1 MAKRR
6 QKSRTHKKVSEEEL
20 AKIPRS
26 MVLRL
31 GSSLRNH
38 SLSQLVKDFRYMM
51 QPHTA
56 INLRERKANK
66 LKDFIVMGGPLGVSE
81 LFVFNQSEETGNISL
96 RVGKMPRGPMLQF
109 KIHQYSLIKDVNK
122 ILKRPKS
129 LDRSSS
135 LFVNPPLLVM
145 NGFLTKLNE
154 AENHEKLLVTIFQN
168 MFPPIQPQ
176 KIKVSS
182 IRRVLMINKDPKT
195 DQIDIRHYVIDTK
208 FIEGTRSVRKLVNSH
223 RDPHKPLPNLSKAQ
237 DMAEL
242 LLDPYTVG
250 GMTSDSEVE
259 DDAIVEVKEEQDTNV
274 HKNKRAE
281 PESKDE
287 TRKKAVKLTEI
298 GPRITMSLVKIEE
311 GLIGSSKTLYHSQIS
326 KSNKELSELDKK
338 HNERK
343 RLREERRLKQ
353 EATVKEKNAKKE
365 AKKAKRKAAANN
377 DAGSTAEPMSE
388 DNSDASSGDESD
400 APEIDPNDYENDS
413 DLYSDIEK

>member
-6 QKSRTHKKVSEEEL
+6 QKTRTHKKVSEEEL

-135 LFVNPPLLVM
+135 LFMNPPLLVM

-154 AENHEKLLVTIFQN
+154 AENHERLLVTIFQN
-168 MFPPIQPQ
+168 MFPAIQPQ

-208 FIEGTRSVRKLVNSH
+208 FIEGTRPVRKLVNSH
-223 RDPHKPLPNLSKAQ
+223 RDPHKPLPNLSKAH

-250 GMTSDSEVE
+250 GVTSDSEVE

-274 HKNKRAE
+274 HKNKRVE

-326 KSNKELSELDKK
+326 KSNKEVSELDKK
-338 HNERK
+338 HSERK

-353 EATVKEKNAKKE
+353 EAAVKEKNARKE
-365 AKKAKRKAAANN
+365 AKKARRKATANE
-377 DAGSTAEPMSE
+377 AGSTAEPMSE
-388 DNSDASSGDESD
+388 DDSDVSSGDGSD